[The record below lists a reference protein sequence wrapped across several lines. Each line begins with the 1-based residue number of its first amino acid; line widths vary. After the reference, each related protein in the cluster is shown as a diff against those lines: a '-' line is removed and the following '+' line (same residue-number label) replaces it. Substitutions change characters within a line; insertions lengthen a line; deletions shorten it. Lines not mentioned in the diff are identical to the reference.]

1 MKRYRGGEGV
11 TDFEKTYREYSEMIH
26 AFLLRLCG
34 NAHLAEELTQETF
47 YQALKHW
54 ERFRGESSVST
65 WLCTIAKRQL
75 YNAVRRKD
83 MLPLEDAVLASDD
96 DVTDALVCSDRM
108 MAAHRLVHRL
118 PEPMREVFM
127 LRTFGD
133 LSHQQIGSLFGKSD
147 SWARVTYYRARQ
159 MLQMMAKEE
168 MLDE

>member
-1 MKRYRGGEGV
+1 MA
-11 TDFEKTYREYSEMIH
+11 DFEQTYREYQQMIH

-54 ERFRGESSVST
+54 GEFRGQSSVST

-75 YNAVRRKD
+75 YNAVRRKEA
-83 MLPLEDAVLASDD
+83 LPLEDVHPAPD
-96 DVTDALVCSDRM
+96 DVTDALVDSDRL

-118 PEPMREVFM
+118 PEPMREVFT

-133 LSHQQIGSLFGKSD
+133 LSHAQIGSLFGKSD

-159 MLQMMAKEE
+159 QLNQMAREE
-168 MLDE
+168 WQDE

>member
-1 MKRYRGGEGV
+1 MA
-11 TDFEKTYREYSEMIH
+11 DFEETYQAYQQMIH

-47 YQALKHW
+47 YQAFRHW
-54 ERFRGESSVST
+54 NDFRGQASIST

-75 YNAVRRKD
+75 FNVVRKKEL
-83 MLPLEDAVLASDD
+83 LPLEEAAHKTGMDIS
-96 DVTDALVCSDRM
+96 DALADSDRM

-118 PEPMREVFM
+118 PEPMREVFT

-133 LSHQQIGSLFGKSD
+133 LSHGQIGSLFGKSD

-159 MLQMMAKEE
+159 MLQQMAKEE
-168 MLDE
+168 KLDET

>member
-1 MKRYRGGEGV
+1 MAA
-11 TDFEKTYREYSEMIH
+11 DFEQTYREYQQMIH

-47 YQALKHW
+47 YQAFKHW
-54 ERFRGESSVST
+54 GSYRGQSSVST

-83 MLPLEDAVLASDD
+83 ALPIEEALHSSSP
-96 DVTDALVCSDRM
+96 DVADALVDSDRM

-118 PEPMREVFM
+118 PEPMREVFT

-133 LSHQQIGSLFGKSD
+133 LSHAQIGSLFGKSD

-159 MLQMMAKEE
+159 MLQSMAKEE
-168 MLDE
+168 NLYEE

>member
-1 MKRYRGGEGV
+1 MSA
-11 TDFEKTYREYSEMIH
+11 DFEQTYREYQQMIY

-34 NAHLAEELTQETF
+34 NVHLAEELTQETF
-47 YQALKHW
+47 YQAFKHW
-54 ERFRGESSVST
+54 GDFRGQSSVST

-83 MLPLEDAVLASDD
+83 ALPLEEAAEKPGMDIA
-96 DVTDALVCSDRM
+96 DALVDSDRM

-118 PEPMREVFM
+118 PEPMREVFT

-133 LSHQQIGSLFGKSD
+133 LSHAQIGSLFGKSD

-159 MLQMMAKEE
+159 MLQTMAKEE
-168 MLDE
+168 WNDEE

>member
-1 MKRYRGGEGV
+1 MS
-11 TDFEKTYREYSEMIH
+11 DNFEQTYREYQQMIY

-34 NAHLAEELTQETF
+34 NVHLAEELTQETF
-47 YQALKHW
+47 YQAFKHW
-54 ERFRGESSVST
+54 GDFRGQSSVST

-83 MLPLEDAVLASDD
+83 ALPLEEAAEKSGRDIA
-96 DVTDALVCSDRM
+96 DALVDSDRM

-118 PEPMREVFM
+118 PEPMREVFT

-133 LSHQQIGSLFGKSD
+133 LSHAQIGSLFGKSD

-159 MLQMMAKEE
+159 MLQTMAKEE
-168 MLDE
+168 WNDEE

>member
-1 MKRYRGGEGV
+1 MSS
-11 TDFEKTYREYSEMIH
+11 DFEKTYQEYQQMIH

-47 YQALKHW
+47 YQAFKHW
-54 ERFRGESSVST
+54 GRFRGQSSIST
-65 WLCTIAKRQL
+65 WLCTIAKNQL
-75 YNAVRRKD
+75 RNALRRKD
-83 MLPLEDAVLASDD
+83 VLPIDEAVHHTGE
-96 DVTDALVCSDRM
+96 DVTDALVSSDRM

-118 PEPMREVFM
+118 PEPMREVFT

-159 MLQMMAKEE
+159 MLQQMAKEE
-168 MLDE
+168 KLCE

>member
-1 MKRYRGGEGV
+1 MA
-11 TDFEKTYREYSEMIH
+11 DFEQTYLEYRQMIH

-47 YQALKHW
+47 YQAFKHW
-54 ERFRGESSVST
+54 SSFRGQSSVST

-75 YNAVRRKD
+75 YNVVRRKEL
-83 MLPLEDAVLASDD
+83 LPIDEAVHHTGSDIS
-96 DVTDALVCSDRM
+96 DALADSDRM

-118 PEPMREVFM
+118 PEPMREVFT

-133 LSHQQIGSLFGKSD
+133 LSHQQIGSIFGKSD

-159 MLQMMAKEE
+159 MLQQMAKEE
-168 MLDE
+168 WKDEE

>member
-1 MKRYRGGEGV
+1 MSS
-11 TDFEKTYREYSEMIH
+11 DFEKTYQEYQQMIY

-47 YQALKHW
+47 YQAFKHW
-54 ERFRGESSVST
+54 GRFRGQSSVST
-65 WLCTIAKRQL
+65 WLCTIAKNQL
-75 YNAVRRKD
+75 RNALRRKD
-83 MLPLEDAVLASDD
+83 VLPMDEAIHHTDSDIAE
-96 DVTDALVCSDRM
+96 ALVDSDRM

-118 PEPMREVFM
+118 SEPMREVFT

-159 MLQMMAKEE
+159 MLQQMAKEE
-168 MLDE
+168 GMYEE